1 MVQVLKHS
9 KSSTEIA
16 AALRDFPAL
25 AEEAI
30 QAAALPPLPCDY
42 NPQSLECFFE
52 DVSVL
57 LKKGEVI
64 VHQLSFELD
73 YVPTVITLYGDEE
86 LLLVK
91 AGHDILVN
99 RLPENFIK
107 AEWTCYG
114 N

>member
-1 MVQVLKHS
+1 MIQTLEHGK
-9 KSSTEIA
+9 KQAIA

-25 AEEAI
+25 AAEAI
-30 QAAALPPLPCDY
+30 QAATLPSMPCDY
-42 NPQSLECFFE
+42 TPRSLECFFE

-57 LKKGEVI
+57 LKTEGVI
-64 VHQLSFELD
+64 VHQLFFAPD
-73 YVPTVITLYGDEE
+73 YVPAVITLYGDQE

-91 AGHDILVN
+91 VGQDMLVN

-107 AEWTCYG
+107 ADWTSYE

>member
-1 MVQVLKHS
+1 VIQTLEHGK
-9 KSSTEIA
+9 KQAIA
-16 AALRDFPAL
+16 GILRDFPAL

-30 QAAALPPLPCDY
+30 QAAALPSMPCDY
-42 NPQSLECFFE
+42 NPRSLEFFFE

-57 LKKGEVI
+57 LKTDGVI
-64 VHQLSFELD
+64 VHQLFFDPD
-73 YVPTVITLYGDEE
+73 YVPAVITLYGDQE

-91 AGHDILVN
+91 VGQDILVN

-107 AEWTCYG
+107 ADWTSYE

>member
-1 MVQVLKHS
+1 MVQALKHS
-9 KSSTEIA
+9 KSPTEIA
-16 AALRDFPAL
+16 AALRDVPAL
-25 AEEAI
+25 AAEAI

-57 LKKGEVI
+57 LKKAGVI
-64 VHQLSFELD
+64 VHQLAFEPD
-73 YVPTVITLYGDEE
+73 YVPAVITLYGDQE

-91 AGHDILVN
+91 AGHDVLVN

-107 AEWTCYG
+107 AEWQCYG